1 MELRRT
7 VQVKLDVDGSD
18 EERLRET
25 FRAFREACQYT
36 VDYAWNNRTDGGHID
51 TRKTWLHEQTYDDI
65 KEQTGLN
72 TGLIQKARD
81 YAVDSLQQVINRWK
95 EGEQA
100 TKPTF
105 QSWFVAYDYRTVT
118 YTDEGC
124 TLATVDGRVQADFV
138 IDETGDNPQTEYLS
152 EEWGRKEATLHHRGG
167 DYYLHISVVKEEDV
181 GETESGTSRSGS
193 FDGSQIEDLRTVLGV
208 DLNSTGS
215 FAVTSTGRFVGSSDH
230 INHERD
236 EYESRRASLQRNGS
250 RRAHE
255 VIERM
260 GDRFS
265 QWSNQKYHK
274 WANEIVEEAV
284 RYDCSTIVF
293 EELDGIRE
301 RISNNK
307 EFQQWAFNQF
317 VAFVEYKAEE
327 YGVSVES
334 VNPEYTSQTCSRCGH
349 TDRSNRR
356 TKHDFECRECGYS
369 VDADYNASKNVG
381 LRYVTK
387 QSFADVCES
396 NDSQHVRRVQKSQDG
411 RATCQL
417 ALKSGTLKPS
427 EGSSSTERLEVE
439 YMDKPHSQR
448 AFGNL

>member
-18 EERLRET
+18 EERLRDT
-25 FRAFREACQYT
+25 FRAFQEACQYT
-36 VDYAWNNRTDGGHID
+36 VDYAWNNRTDDSHID

-65 KEQTGLN
+65 KERTGLN

-81 YAVDSLQQVINRWK
+81 YAVDSLQQVISRWK

-105 QSWFVAYDYRTVT
+105 QSWFVAYDYRTIT

-124 TLATVDGRVQADFV
+124 SLATVDGRVQADFL

-152 EEWGRKEATLHHRGG
+152 EEWERREATLHHRDG
-167 DYYLHISVVKEEDV
+167 DYYLHISVLKEEDV
-181 GETESGTSRSGS
+181 GETESG
-193 FDGSQIEDLRTVLGV
+193 TVLGV

-215 FAVTSTGRFVGSSDH
+215 FAATSTGMFVGSSDY

-255 VIERM
+255 VIERI

-265 QWSNQKYHK
+265 RWSNQKLHE
-274 WANEIVEEAV
+274 WANEVVEEAV

-381 LRYVTK
+381 LRYV
-387 QSFADVCES
+387 
-396 NDSQHVRRVQKSQDG
+396 RRVQKPDDG

-427 EGSSSTERLEVE
+427 EGNSSTERLEVE
-439 YMDKPHSQR
+439 YMDKPRPQR
-448 AFGNL
+448 ARSSDRAK

>member
-1 MELRRT
+1 MELWRT
-7 VQVKLDVDGSD
+7 VQVKLNVDESD

-36 VDYAWNNRTDGGHID
+36 VDYAWNNRTDEGQVD
-51 TRKTWLHEQTYDDI
+51 TRKMWLHKQTYGDI
-65 KEQTGLN
+65 KEKTGLN

-81 YAVDSLQQVINRWK
+81 YAVDALEQVISRWK
-95 EGEQA
+95 EGEKA
-100 TKPTF
+100 TKPIF
-105 QSWFVAYDYRTVT
+105 ESWFVAYDHRTIT

-124 TLATVDGRVQADFV
+124 TLATTDGRVQADFV
-138 IDETGDNPQTEYLS
+138 IDETGDNPQTEYLPD
-152 EEWGRKEATLHHRGG
+152 EWERKEATLHHRDD
-167 DYYLHISVVKEEDV
+167 DYYLHISVVKDEDV
-181 GETESGTSRSGS
+181 GETENG
-193 FDGSQIEDLRTVLGV
+193 TVLGV

-215 FAVTSTGRFVGSSDH
+215 FAVTSTGNFVGSSDH

-236 EYESRRASLQRNGS
+236 EYEKLRASLQQNGS
-250 RRAHE
+250 RHAHE
-255 VIERM
+255 TIERI

-265 QWSNQKYHK
+265 RWSEQKLHE
-274 WANEIVEEAV
+274 WANEVVQEAR

-293 EELDGIRE
+293 EELDGIRK

-327 YGVSVES
+327 YGITVES
-334 VNPEYTSQTCSRCGH
+334 VNPEYTSQTCSQCGH
-349 TDRSNRR
+349 TERSNRK

-381 LRYVTK
+381 LRY
-387 QSFADVCES
+387 
-396 NDSQHVRRVQKSQDG
+396 VRRVQKSQDG

-439 YMDKPHSQR
+439 YMDKPRPQQARSSDR
-448 AFGNL
+448 AK